1 MVCALSGPVVAVVIR
16 VRFFFEI
23 KAGGINDVCCS
34 EQWEFKKKL
43 ASSCPEKKGN
53 ATEKCV
59 ALYTNREIERTRKRE
74 KE

>member
-1 MVCALSGPVVAVVIR
+1 M
-16 VRFFFEI
+16 
-23 KAGGINDVCCS
+23 CCS